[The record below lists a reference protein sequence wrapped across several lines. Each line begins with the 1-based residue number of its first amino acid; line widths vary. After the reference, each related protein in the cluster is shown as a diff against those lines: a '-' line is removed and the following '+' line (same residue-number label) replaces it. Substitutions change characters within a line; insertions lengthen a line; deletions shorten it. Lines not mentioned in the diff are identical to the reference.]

1 MEATLTVETL
11 AEAMGLETV
20 LPGDS
25 SREVKGGYCGD
36 LLSWVRGRAQ
46 EGDAW
51 ITVMGN
57 VNAVA
62 VAVLADTACI
72 ILAEDSPLDDD
83 ASWAGCWAGDPPPAV
98 PRAGSPC
105 ACLPARGIRAF
116 SAAWHGEYRGK
127 APCTTVCVCPAGDTK
142 AGKAENPVK
151 D

>member
-1 MEATLTVETL
+1 MEAKLTVEAL

-36 LLSWVRGRAQ
+36 LLSWVMGRAQ

-83 ASWAGCWAGDPPPAV
+83 ARERALAQEVPVLRSAKDTFALAV
-98 PRAGSPC
+98 ELGRLLG
-105 ACLPARGIRAF
+105 R
-116 SAAWHGEYRGK
+116 
-127 APCTTVCVCPAGDTK
+127 
-142 AGKAENPVK
+142 
-151 D
+151 